1 MKLLFEEGDTKLYF
15 SMLENDKLE
24 ITIESKD
31 GIQSTQLGEKDM
43 LNLLKGLNL
52 IIYNED

>member
-15 SMLENDKLE
+15 SMLENEMLE

-31 GIQSTQLGEKDM
+31 GILSTKLGEKDM
-43 LNLLKGLNL
+43 LALLKGLNL
-52 IIYNED
+52 IIYHED